1 MLPADF
7 VTYVKPINSQSDLIS
22 MLTFAG
28 LSYLTIRS
36 SVYINL
42 IWNPYIMGL
51 IFSIFTITAK
61 LDPITYVG
69 NLTNVH
75 RFISMNK

>member
-1 MLPADF
+1 M
-7 VTYVKPINSQSDLIS
+7 KPINSQSDSIS

-75 RFISMNK
+75 FISMNK

>member
-7 VTYVKPINSQSDLIS
+7 VTFVKQINSQSDLIP

-28 LSYLTIRS
+28 LSYLAIRS

-42 IWNPYIMGL
+42 IWNPYMMGL
-51 IFSIFTITAK
+51 IFFTITAK
-61 LDPITYVG
+61 LDPIG

-75 RFISMNK
+75 VISMNK